1 MTTNYS
7 SIAVAAL
14 EAEKWSASKCSSSND
29 HLFCLQKQMT
39 SPQATGFLS
48 FFLELLPV
56 SFNVWIGAAL
66 IDRCAKTG
74 CWRLHFC
81 KFESL
86 NWISLPLLKNWSTTF
101 SEMILQMALLC
112 SKGHPADFAS
122 VRWVKL
128 CSFIS
133 LLAVNVCL
141 WHFSLGERLATEQ
154 MRELAN
160 ILTPHPLG

>member
-7 SIAVAAL
+7 SIAVAAP

-66 IDRCAKTG
+66 IDRGLSQAVLTIY
-74 CWRLHFC
+74 
-81 KFESL
+81 
-86 NWISLPLLKNWSTTF
+86 WITWKEVWLLLQQSRHLP
-101 SEMILQMALLC
+101 E
-112 SKGHPADFAS
+112 KGHSDTPIISCVYFCHCKIAHD
-122 VRWVKL
+122 KL
-128 CSFIS
+128 FKLYPPS
-133 LLAVNVCL
+133 LYTQTSHLSSPPL
-141 WHFSLGERLATEQ
+141 KHSSKSLQGIFL
-154 MRELAN
+154 
-160 ILTPHPLG
+160 